1 MQYRFRL
8 VLLLALF
15 SCSGLGAVERE
26 TKLRPTCAVLPFE
39 VGGDVK
45 DAEAKFI
52 TDRFSTLLPKMGKY
66 DVVAKGRI
74 NEILKVAEFNRAE
87 FSSTT
92 EFAIEMGK
100 ILQVRYVI
108 HGAVGHMGSLYS
120 LNTSVVDVETARVVE
135 TAVTDIKGDITEFAE
150 RGAEE
155 NIRALFNLE
164 PMKPAPVL
172 PGVGDTPVAGG
183 TFTPVVSSAG
193 AAASPAALAAGKLQA
208 RQTLAL
214 NQVVLAAM
222 QLKQLHQDFPD
233 DAEASRMWVLAEIS
247 VSGDLRAAHAE
258 AVRLVK
264 AAPGDAQALFLHG
277 QTCLALGDVQTAQRS
292 LNAARQAA
300 PQLVEGI
307 YQEACNFNTSGV
319 PSIAYMQYAALVS
332 MNPPDTRAYYG
343 LGFTALA
350 LGRTQEAV
358 TSFQN
363 YLNYDSF
370 SPFADQARAQL
381 NLLLWN
387 R

>member
-1 MQYRFRL
+1 MQSRLCL
-8 VLLLALF
+8 VLLLALL
-15 SCSGLGAVERE
+15 SSSGPSAAERE

-45 DAEAKFI
+45 DADAKFI
-52 TDRFSTLLPKMGKY
+52 TDRFSTLLPKIGKY

-87 FSSTT
+87 FSSPT

-164 PMKPAPVL
+164 PMKPAPVQ
-172 PGVGDTPVAGG
+172 PGAGDKPVDGG
-183 TFTPVVSSAG
+183 TFTPLVHSAE
-193 AAASPAALAAGKLQA
+193 AAQPGALAAGKQQA
-208 RQTLAL
+208 RQSLAL

-222 QLKQLHQDFPD
+222 QLKQLHQVFPD

-277 QTCLALGDVQTAQRS
+277 QTCLALGDVQAAQRS

-319 PSIAYMQYAALVS
+319 PSIAYTQYAALVS

-358 TSFQN
+358 TSFQT

-370 SPFADQARAQL
+370 SPFADQVRAQL